1 MSRDV
6 QKFVQEAGYQPLE
19 DRCIIVKYAPANL
32 SEQFAAFFNS
42 EFYVLQMCEHEIV
55 LLPFNTTWG
64 NLRKDVSLVLPYGD
78 IQSVEL
84 EDAMLN
90 TVVTIRTESDT
101 IRLTTQQ
108 AELSDLRSSGIYA
121 SIYSGFF
128 KNWHKE
134 NLDNTLK
141 ALKALGNGLGG
152 RLRTGPGRWSA
163 RRPAGRPRR
172 PGP

>member
-1 MSRDV
+1 MATEV
-6 QKFVQEAGYQPLE
+6 QKFTQAAGYKPLE
-19 DRCIIVKYAPANL
+19 DRCIIVKYAPENL
-32 SEQFAAFFNS
+32 SEQITAFFNS
-42 EFYVLQMCEHEIV
+42 EFYVLQMCEHEII

-78 IQSVEL
+78 IQWVEL
-84 EDAMLN
+84 KDDMLN
-90 TVVTIRTESDT
+90 TVITIRTESDT

-134 NLDNTLK
+134 NLDGTL
-141 ALKALGNGLGG
+141 AELKGLG
-152 RLRTGPGRWSA
+152 SC
-163 RRPAGRPRR
+163 
-172 PGP
+172 

>member
-1 MSRDV
+1 MATEV
-6 QKFVQEAGYQPLE
+6 QKFTREAGYKPLE
-19 DRCIIVKYAPANL
+19 DRCIIVKYAPENL
-32 SEQFAAFFNS
+32 SEQITAFFNS
-42 EFYVLQMCEHEIV
+42 EFYVLQMCEHEII

-78 IQSVEL
+78 IQCVEL
-84 EDAMLN
+84 KDDMLN
-90 TVVTIRTESDT
+90 TVITIRTESDT

-134 NLDNTLK
+134 NLDGTLK
-141 ALKALGNGLGG
+141 ALAELGTN
-152 RLRTGPGRWSA
+152 
-163 RRPAGRPRR
+163 
-172 PGP
+172 

>member
-1 MSRDV
+1 MSREV

-90 TVVTIRTESDT
+90 TLVTIRTGSDV

-134 NLDNTLK
+134 NLDGTLK
-141 ALKALGNGLGG
+141 ALTELGNN
-152 RLRTGPGRWSA
+152 
-163 RRPAGRPRR
+163 
-172 PGP
+172 

>member
-1 MSRDV
+1 MSKEV
-6 QKFVQEAGYQPLE
+6 QKFVQEAGYKPLE
-19 DRCIIVKYAPANL
+19 DRYIIVKYAPANL

-55 LLPFNTTWG
+55 LLPFSTTWG

-84 EDAMLN
+84 EDAAFN
-90 TVVTIRTESDT
+90 TVITIRTVSDT

-108 AELSDLRSSGIYA
+108 AALSDLRTSGYYA
-121 SIYSGFF
+121 SVFAGSF

-134 NLDNTLK
+134 NLEGTLA
-141 ALKALGNGLGG
+141 ALKGLGN
-152 RLRTGPGRWSA
+152 R
-163 RRPAGRPRR
+163 
-172 PGP
+172 

>member
-1 MSRDV
+1 MATEV
-6 QKFVQEAGYQPLE
+6 QKFTQEAGYKPLE
-19 DRCIIVKYAPANL
+19 DRCIIVKYAPENL
-32 SEQFAAFFNS
+32 SEQITAFFNS

-64 NLRKDVSLVLPYGD
+64 NLRKDISLVLPYED
-78 IQSVEL
+78 IRSVEL
-84 EDAMLN
+84 EDVKLN
-90 TVVTIRTESDT
+90 TVITIRTMSDT

-134 NLDNTLK
+134 NLDGTL
-141 ALKALGNGLGG
+141 AELKGLG
-152 RLRTGPGRWSA
+152 SC
-163 RRPAGRPRR
+163 
-172 PGP
+172 

>member
-1 MSRDV
+1 MATEV
-6 QKFVQEAGYQPLE
+6 QKFTQEAGYKPLE
-19 DRCIIVKYAPANL
+19 DRCIIVKYAPENL
-32 SEQFAAFFNS
+32 SEQITAFFNS
-42 EFYVLQMCEHEIV
+42 EFYVLQMCEHEII

-78 IQSVEL
+78 IQWVEL
-84 EDAMLN
+84 KDDMLN
-90 TVVTIRTESDT
+90 TVITIRTESDT

-134 NLDNTLK
+134 NLDGTLE
-141 ALKALGNGLGG
+141 ALRALGH
-152 RLRTGPGRWSA
+152 
-163 RRPAGRPRR
+163 
-172 PGP
+172 

>member
-1 MSRDV
+1 MPRFPLKKRVFLCFPALSRV
-6 QKFVQEAGYQPLE
+6 IPHFSN
-19 DRCIIVKYAPANL
+19 IL
-32 SEQFAAFFNS
+32 SLYN
-42 EFYVLQMCEHEIV
+42 
-55 LLPFNTTWG
+55 
-64 NLRKDVSLVLPYGD
+64 VSLVLPYGD

-90 TVVTIRTESDT
+90 TVITIQTKSDT

-134 NLDNTLK
+134 NLDGTL
-141 ALKALGNGLGG
+141 AELKGLG
-152 RLRTGPGRWSA
+152 SC
-163 RRPAGRPRR
+163 
-172 PGP
+172 

>member
-1 MSRDV
+1 MANEV
-6 QKFVQEAGYQPLE
+6 KKFVQELGYQPLE
-19 DRCIIVKYAPANL
+19 DRCIIIKYAPENL
-32 SEQFAAFFNS
+32 SEQIMAFFNS

-64 NLRKDVSLVLPYGD
+64 NLRKDVSLVLPYED

-84 EDAMLN
+84 EDDMLN
-90 TVVTIRTESDT
+90 TVITIRTESDT

-121 SIYSGFF
+121 SIYAGNF

-134 NLDNTLK
+134 NLDDTLQ
-141 ALKALGNGLGG
+141 ALITLGA
-152 RLRTGPGRWSA
+152 PQE
-163 RRPAGRPRR
+163 
-172 PGP
+172 

>member
-1 MSRDV
+1 MANEV
-6 QKFVQEAGYQPLE
+6 KKFIQEAGYKPLE

-64 NLRKDVSLVLPYGD
+64 NLRKDISLVLPYED
-78 IQSVEL
+78 IRSVEL
-84 EDAMLN
+84 EDVKLN
-90 TVVTIRTESDT
+90 TVITIRTMSDT

-108 AELSDLRSSGIYA
+108 AELSDLRSSGVYA
-121 SIYSGFF
+121 SIYAGFF

-134 NLDNTLK
+134 NLDGTL
-141 ALKALGNGLGG
+141 AELKGLG
-152 RLRTGPGRWSA
+152 SC
-163 RRPAGRPRR
+163 
-172 PGP
+172 

>member
-1 MSRDV
+1 MATEV
-6 QKFVQEAGYQPLE
+6 QKFVQKAGYEPLE

-84 EDAMLN
+84 GDNKLN
-90 TVVTIRTESDT
+90 TVITIHR
-101 IRLTTQQ
+101 
-108 AELSDLRSSGIYA
+108 
-121 SIYSGFF
+121 
-128 KNWHKE
+128 
-134 NLDNTLK
+134 
-141 ALKALGNGLGG
+141 
-152 RLRTGPGRWSA
+152 
-163 RRPAGRPRR
+163 
-172 PGP
+172 

>member
-1 MSRDV
+1 MTDSRLPAPNMDRNDLEV
-6 QKFVQEAGYQPLE
+6 STMAKEVRKFIQEAGYEPLE

-32 SEQFAAFFNS
+32 SEQFAAFFNA

-64 NLRKDVSLVLPYGD
+64 SLRKDVSLVLPYGD

-84 EDAMLN
+84 EDDMLN
-90 TVVTIRTESDT
+90 TVITIRTGSDT

-108 AELSDLRSSGIYA
+108 AELSDLRSSGVYA
-121 SIYSGFF
+121 TMYAGSF

-134 NLDNTLK
+134 NLAGTLE
-141 ALKALGNGLGG
+141 ALEGLGS
-152 RLRTGPGRWSA
+152 R
-163 RRPAGRPRR
+163 
-172 PGP
+172 

>member
-1 MSRDV
+1 MATEV
-6 QKFVQEAGYQPLE
+6 QKFTQEAGYKPLE
-19 DRCIIVKYAPANL
+19 DRCIIVKYAPENL
-32 SEQFAAFFNS
+32 SEQITAFFNS
-42 EFYVLQMCEHEIV
+42 EFYVLQRCEHEII

-78 IQSVEL
+78 IQWVEL
-84 EDAMLN
+84 KDDMLN
-90 TVVTIRTESDT
+90 TVITIRTESDT

-134 NLDNTLK
+134 NLDGTLK
-141 ALKALGNGLGG
+141 ALTELGN
-152 RLRTGPGRWSA
+152 RAS
-163 RRPAGRPRR
+163 
-172 PGP
+172 

>member
-1 MSRDV
+1 MANEV
-6 QKFVQEAGYQPLE
+6 KKFVQELGYQPLE
-19 DRCIIVKYAPANL
+19 DRCIIIKYAPENL
-32 SEQFAAFFNS
+32 SEQIMAFFNS

-64 NLRKDVSLVLPYGD
+64 NLRKDISLVLPYED

-84 EDAMLN
+84 EDVKLN
-90 TVVTIRTESDT
+90 TVITIHTRSDT

-121 SIYSGFF
+121 TIYAGFF

-134 NLDNTLK
+134 NLDGTLA
-141 ALKALGNGLGG
+141 ALKRLG
-152 RLRTGPGRWSA
+152 TSCA
-163 RRPAGRPRR
+163 
-172 PGP
+172 

>member
-1 MSRDV
+1 MNFNNLEVSTMAKEV
-6 QKFVQEAGYQPLE
+6 KKFIQGAGYEPLE
-19 DRCIIVKYAPANL
+19 DRCIIVKYAPENL

-84 EDAMLN
+84 EDTMLN
-90 TVVTIRTESDT
+90 TVITIRTGSDT

-108 AELSDLRSSGIYA
+108 AELSGLRSSGVYA
-121 SIYSGFF
+121 TMYAGSF

-134 NLDNTLK
+134 NLDGTLE
-141 ALKALGNGLGG
+141 ALKDLG
-152 RLRTGPGRWSA
+152 TASA
-163 RRPAGRPRR
+163 QG
-172 PGP
+172 

>member
-1 MSRDV
+1 MATEV
-6 QKFVQEAGYQPLE
+6 QKFVQKAGYEPLE

-84 EDAMLN
+84 KDDMLN
-90 TVVTIRTESDT
+90 TVITIRTESDT

-134 NLDNTLK
+134 NLDGTL
-141 ALKALGNGLGG
+141 AELKGLG
-152 RLRTGPGRWSA
+152 SC
-163 RRPAGRPRR
+163 
-172 PGP
+172 

>member
-1 MSRDV
+1 MATEV
-6 QKFVQEAGYQPLE
+6 QKFTQEAGYKPLE
-19 DRCIIVKYAPANL
+19 NRCIIVKYAPANL

-42 EFYVLQMCEHEIV
+42 EFYVLQMCEHEII

-78 IQSVEL
+78 IQWVEL
-84 EDAMLN
+84 KDDMLN
-90 TVVTIRTESDT
+90 TVITIRTESDT

-134 NLDNTLK
+134 NLDDTLQ
-141 ALKALGNGLGG
+141 ALITLGA
-152 RLRTGPGRWSA
+152 PQE
-163 RRPAGRPRR
+163 
-172 PGP
+172 

>member
-1 MSRDV
+1 MANEV
-6 QKFVQEAGYQPLE
+6 KKFVQELGYQPLE
-19 DRCIIVKYAPANL
+19 DRCIIIKYAPENL
-32 SEQFAAFFNS
+32 SEQIMAFFNS

-64 NLRKDVSLVLPYGD
+64 NLRKDISLVLPYED

-84 EDAMLN
+84 EDVTLN
-90 TVVTIRTESDT
+90 TVITIRTRSDT

-121 SIYSGFF
+121 TIYAGFF

-134 NLDNTLK
+134 NLDDTLK
-141 ALKALGNGLGG
+141 ALKALGN
-152 RLRTGPGRWSA
+152 R
-163 RRPAGRPRR
+163 
-172 PGP
+172 

>member
-1 MSRDV
+1 MATEV
-6 QKFVQEAGYQPLE
+6 QKFTQEAGYKPLE
-19 DRCIIVKYAPANL
+19 DRCIIVKYAPENL
-32 SEQFAAFFNS
+32 SEQITAFFNS
-42 EFYVLQMCEHEIV
+42 EFYVLQMCEHEII

-84 EDAMLN
+84 EDVTFN
-90 TVVTIRTESDT
+90 TVITIRTGTDT

-121 SIYSGFF
+121 SIYAGNF

-134 NLDNTLK
+134 NLDDTLQ
-141 ALKALGNGLGG
+141 ALITLGA
-152 RLRTGPGRWSA
+152 PQE
-163 RRPAGRPRR
+163 
-172 PGP
+172 

>member
-1 MSRDV
+1 MASESKI
-6 QKFVQEAGYQPLE
+6 QKFTQEAGYKPLE
-19 DRCIIVKYAPANL
+19 NRCIIVKYAPENL
-32 SEQFAAFFNS
+32 SEQITAFFNS

-90 TVVTIRTESDT
+90 TVITIQTRSDT

-134 NLDNTLK
+134 NLDGTL
-141 ALKALGNGLGG
+141 AELKGLG
-152 RLRTGPGRWSA
+152 SC
-163 RRPAGRPRR
+163 
-172 PGP
+172 

>member
-1 MSRDV
+1 MATEV
-6 QKFVQEAGYQPLE
+6 QKFTQAAGYKPLE
-19 DRCIIVKYAPANL
+19 DRCIIVKYAPENL
-32 SEQFAAFFNS
+32 SEQITAFFNS
-42 EFYVLQMCEHEIV
+42 EFYVLQMCEQEII

-78 IQSVEL
+78 IQWVEL
-84 EDAMLN
+84 KDDMLN
-90 TVVTIRTESDT
+90 TVITIRTESDT

-134 NLDNTLK
+134 NLDGTLK
-141 ALKALGNGLGG
+141 ALTELGN
-152 RLRTGPGRWSA
+152 RAS
-163 RRPAGRPRR
+163 
-172 PGP
+172 

>member
-1 MSRDV
+1 MANEV
-6 QKFVQEAGYQPLE
+6 KKFIQEAGYKPLE
-19 DRCIIVKYAPANL
+19 NRCIIVKYAPANL
-32 SEQFAAFFNS
+32 SEQFVAFFDS

-84 EDAMLN
+84 GDNKLN
-90 TVVTIRTESDT
+90 TIITIRTGSDT

-108 AELSDLRSSGIYA
+108 AALSDLRSSGVYA
-121 SIYSGFF
+121 TIFAGSF

-134 NLDNTLK
+134 NLDGTLK
-141 ALKALGNGLGG
+141 ALTELGKRG
-152 RLRTGPGRWSA
+152 
-163 RRPAGRPRR
+163 
-172 PGP
+172 

>member
-1 MSRDV
+1 MATEV
-6 QKFVQEAGYQPLE
+6 QKFTQEAGYKPLE
-19 DRCIIVKYAPANL
+19 DRCIIVKYAPENL
-32 SEQFAAFFNS
+32 SEQITAFFNS

-64 NLRKDVSLVLPYGD
+64 NLRKDVSLALPYED

-84 EDAMLN
+84 EDNMLN
-90 TVVTIRTESDT
+90 TVITIRTESDT

-134 NLDNTLK
+134 NLDGTLE
-141 ALKALGNGLGG
+141 ALRALGH
-152 RLRTGPGRWSA
+152 
-163 RRPAGRPRR
+163 
-172 PGP
+172 

>member
-1 MSRDV
+1 MANEV
-6 QKFVQEAGYQPLE
+6 KKFVQELGYQPLE
-19 DRCIIVKYAPANL
+19 DRCIIIKYAPANL

-64 NLRKDVSLVLPYGD
+64 NLRKDISLVLPYED

-84 EDAMLN
+84 EDVKLN
-90 TVVTIRTESDT
+90 TVITIRTRSDT

-121 SIYSGFF
+121 TIYAGFF

-134 NLDNTLK
+134 NLEGTLA
-141 ALKALGNGLGG
+141 ALKRQGT
-152 RLRTGPGRWSA
+152 RCV
-163 RRPAGRPRR
+163 
-172 PGP
+172 